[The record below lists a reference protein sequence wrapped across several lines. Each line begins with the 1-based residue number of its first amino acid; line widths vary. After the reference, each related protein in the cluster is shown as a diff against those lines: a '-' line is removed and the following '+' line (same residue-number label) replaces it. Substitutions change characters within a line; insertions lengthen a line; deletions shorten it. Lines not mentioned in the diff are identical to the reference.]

1 MHLETKKI
9 ETKRLILR
17 QFQIE
22 DALDLYQNYGS
33 DPNVIQF
40 VQWPIYPDVGAAEY
54 RMRYMVD
61 GYAKGELTDWAIELK
76 ELGQVIGSIGVVGVN
91 EKVGSVEV
99 GYCIGSRWWNQG
111 ITSEAFAAVIRYFFQ
126 ETEVQRIEAYHDPKN
141 PGSGAVMRK
150 CGLLYEGTQRQA
162 SRNNS
167 GICDLAGYAILKS
180 DYQKEHAL

>member
-1 MHLETKKI
+1 MKLETKPM

-17 QFQIE
+17 QFIVE
-22 DALDLYQNYGS
+22 DAEAMYRNYGS
-33 DPNVIQF
+33 DPNVIRF
-40 VQWPIYPDVGAAEY
+40 VTWPIYPDVGAAEY

-61 GYAKGELTDWAIELK
+61 GYAKGELTDWAMELK

-91 EKVGSVEV
+91 EKVNSVEV

-111 ITSEAFAAVIRYFFQ
+111 ITSEAFAAVIRYFFE

-150 CGLLYEGTQRQA
+150 CGLQYEGTRRQA